1 MRSRQAEY
9 IVREAPVL
17 EVDER
22 QRTALVRISAECRD
36 EYDSVILQRGLRY
49 GQDLPVLVGHDRNEL
64 PVARTS
70 RIWLGQ
76 ENGVP
81 VTYALL
87 SFPPSGQNYRSDE
100 TYSAVKNG
108 LAKSTSIGF
117 FVDKVSERPDGL
129 TQVDEARLAEVSFVS
144 VGANPM
150 AQVLQV
156 TQPETLVTRQPP
168 PQPGWPAASRELTTR
183 PAESTVHVIHA
194 PHVLERKTDLRQISF
209 FDFAALAVGLDVES
223 KRDLGPAKEWTQF
236 LDQAHGGPPSR
247 GVRVPLG
254 LMYHRQ
260 TPERDKELHRRQGE
274 ALMTETL
281 MRSMLA
287 DFAAALRLE
296 AYFGALGV
304 PTPMASELNFIV
316 PSVATR
322 PLRSQWI
329 GKDAPATPG
338 PIPTFTAVAA
348 SPHTLST
355 LVVIPRSMLL
365 YTGGLA
371 EQTIRE
377 EVSAAHLAEMQRT
390 YLFGNGQAAPDTIE
404 GLLALV
410 PVSVFPGA
418 PLTFERA
425 DLWRFVDAI
434 ENAPLGQ
441 NADTKRRLRWFFPN
455 RFQRQ
460 MAQTRLF
467 PEADARS
474 DLTVLAPFYAST
486 GVGELEGYPF
496 AVSNYLRSN
505 LGTAPDNRNCDL
517 MFGDFSQSWWISWQ
531 SAVVMTNPYSSEP
544 TGFRAGGIELLI
556 LSDHDMRTRDV
567 AGRITRTERA
577 LHDVSPPPPP

>member
-1 MRSRQAEY
+1 MRSRQAEFCR
-9 IVREAPVL
+9 REAPIIEL
-17 EVDER
+17 DER
-22 QRTALVRISAECRD
+22 QRTALVRISAEIQD
-36 EYDSVILQRGLRY
+36 EYQSTIIQRGLRY
-49 GQDLPVLVGHDRNEL
+49 AQDLPILVGHDRSEL
-64 PVARTS
+64 PVARSS

-100 TYSAVKNG
+100 SYSAIKNG

-117 FVDKVSERPDGL
+117 FIDKMEETPQGL
-129 TQVDEARLAEVSFVS
+129 QITEARVAEISLVG
-144 VGANPM
+144 VGANHM
-150 AQVLQV
+150 ATVLQV
-156 TQPETLVTRQPP
+156 TQPETMVTRQPP
-168 PQPGWPAASRELTTR
+168 PQP
-183 PAESTVHVIHA
+183 AESALRVIHPA
-194 PHVLERKTDLRQISF
+194 PHVLERKTDLTKISF

-260 TPERDKELHRRQGE
+260 TPERDKELHRRQPE
-274 ALMTETL
+274 SLMTENL
-281 MRSMLA
+281 MRSMLQ
-287 DFAAALRLE
+287 DFAAAMRLE
-296 AYFGALGV
+296 AFFGALNV

-329 GKDAPATPG
+329 GRDQPATPG
-338 PIPTFTAVAA
+338 AIPTFTAVQA
-348 SPHTLST
+348 SPHTLSS

-390 YLFGNGQAAPDTIE
+390 YLFGNGQAAPDLIE

-410 PVSVFPGA
+410 PVNAFPGA
-418 PLTFERA
+418 PLEFERA
-425 DLWRFVDAI
+425 DLWRFIDAI
-434 ENAPLGQ
+434 ENAPIGQ

-455 RFQRQ
+455 RFMRQ
-460 MAQTRLF
+460 LAQTRIF

-474 DLTVLAPFYAST
+474 DLTVLAPFYASA

-505 LGTAPDNRNCDL
+505 LGAPPDNQGCDL
-517 MFGDFSQSWWISWQ
+517 LFGDFTQSWWISWQ
-531 SAVVMTNPYSSEP
+531 SATVMTNPYSSEP

-577 LHDVSPPPPP
+577 LHDVSPPP